1 MKELPLP
8 QFVFCYDSPYRQVP
22 SNEIL
27 LYEYY
32 IDNTMDP
39 THLLI
44 YADIE
49 QVEASTEN
57 SANEGRHHTTRT
69 AYTFYNGRC
78 LVVTFNTKV
87 PRECTVVTHRLG
99 RKNHRLGHHFS

>member
-22 SNEIL
+22 TNEIL

-32 IDNTMDP
+32 IENTMDP
-39 THLLI
+39 RQLLI

-57 SANEGRHHTTRT
+57 SSNEGRHHTTRT

-87 PRECTVVTHRLG
+87 PV
-99 RKNHRLGHHFS
+99 